1 MRLSCCQRQTV
12 ASSAWKSFYC
22 GFFPES
28 LAEGFSGLLQSSVH
42 CTLTLI
48 TAQCTDTFCILAYY
62 FVCFKCLQ
70 VFSNSW
76 FLINIFPFVLFSKK
90 SISIIDLTSLF
101 YSTVFIDLRAIYCF
115 SKAGISLHYF
125 CHCHQH

>member
-48 TAQCTDTFCILAYY
+48 TAQCTDTWFCILTYY

-70 VFSNSW
+70 DFFRHSW

-101 YSTVFIDLRAIYCF
+101 FSTIFIAIRAV
-115 SKAGISLHYF
+115 KL
-125 CHCHQH
+125 